1 MIKWTKILME
11 WQPDGKSKRKTDCIK
26 IICVLKLF
34 DVCRHVIFFFR
45 YLLIVFI
52 INFIKLKCYV

>member
-34 DVCRHVIFFFR
+34 DVCRHVIFFF
-45 YLLIVFI
+45 LGTF
-52 INFIKLKCYV
+52 